1 MKKPFLKSFTA
12 FICLLL
18 LCGCFSNHK
27 VSNKNILKTDT
38 FLEKPEQ
45 LVAIVNGK
53 EKEINDEAINTIYE
67 PFTNL
72 IANIKYVDT
81 LKTQFDSS
89 KINEQKK
96 NNTCFEFRY
105 LQRRCYTNSLDSSSN
120 YFTWGNIEFD
130 AFLFINNSTNI
141 IAVPY
146 LENKYVGINNLYLL
160 LEFEES
166 NLNNF
171 IKIVENEY

>member
-1 MKKPFLKSFTA
+1 MKKFFMS

-18 LCGCFSNHK
+18 LCGCFSHHT
-27 VSNKNILKTDT
+27 VSNKSVLKTDT

-53 EKEINDEAINTIYE
+53 EKEISDETINTIYE
-67 PFTNL
+67 PFTKL
-72 IANIKYVDT
+72 IASIKYVDT

-89 KINEQKK
+89 KINEWKK

-105 LQRRCYTNSLDSSSN
+105 LQRRCFTGSLDPKSS
-120 YFTWGNIEFD
+120 YFWGNIEFD
-130 AFLFINNSTNI
+130 AFLFINNSTSL
-141 IAVPY
+141 IAIPY

-160 LEFEES
+160 LKFEES

-171 IKIVENEY
+171 IKIVENEYLA

>member
-1 MKKPFLKSFTA
+1 MKKFLMS

-18 LCGCFSNHK
+18 LCGCFSHHK

-53 EKEINDEAINTIYE
+53 EKEMNDEAINTIYE
-67 PFTNL
+67 PFTKL
-72 IANIKYVDT
+72 IDGIKYVDT

-89 KINEQKK
+89 KINEWKK

-105 LQRRCYTNSLDSSSN
+105 LQRRYYTGSLDPKSS
-120 YFTWGNIEFD
+120 YFWGNIEFD
-130 AFLFINNSTNI
+130 AFLFINNSTNL
-141 IAVPY
+141 IAIPY

-171 IKIVENEY
+171 IKTVENEYLA

>member
-1 MKKPFLKSFTA
+1 MKNNFLCLVVTQYEKVFMS

-18 LCGCFSNHK
+18 LCGCFSNHN

-45 LVAIVNGK
+45 LVAIVKGK
-53 EKEINDEAINTIYE
+53 GKKIKEEAINTIYE

-89 KINEQKK
+89 RIN
-96 NNTCFEFRY
+96 
-105 LQRRCYTNSLDSSSN
+105 
-120 YFTWGNIEFD
+120 
-130 AFLFINNSTNI
+130 
-141 IAVPY
+141 
-146 LENKYVGINNLYLL
+146 
-160 LEFEES
+160 
-166 NLNNF
+166 
-171 IKIVENEY
+171 